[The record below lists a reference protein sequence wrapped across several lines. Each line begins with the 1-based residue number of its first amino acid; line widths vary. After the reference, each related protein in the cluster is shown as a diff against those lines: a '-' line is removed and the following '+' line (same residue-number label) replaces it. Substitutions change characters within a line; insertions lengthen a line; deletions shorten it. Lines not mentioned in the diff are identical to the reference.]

1 MFIRS
6 KQYYPVSS
14 GNYISDSILIS
25 SNSRQSDF
33 CTRLCVE
40 TDYTYKLGGVV
51 CLLTLTYN
59 NACLPYAVNPATS
72 ERFSCFSRSDIR
84 KFLNLLKVRM
94 FRSNV
99 SYKYFLCC
107 EFGGTTKRPHYHLL
121 GFLHNKDHIKIFLD
135 TIREIWSYGIVFPA
149 PYGNPY
155 TAAVLRSPRN
165 GAAYASK
172 YVCKDL
178 SFWSLPA
185 LKRYVDFINKQTD
198 FDYISKLKD
207 ALPRLYESNGV
218 GEVGLSQF
226 SDFPKLLKNGFF
238 NPLTKK
244 FTRIPNYLINK
255 YLYYFAPALDGRV
268 GIRGNKLYDRFLKAS
283 SDDLCAYKL
292 SIYNTYLSK
301 VNSLLNSSVSS
312 FDFQKFNSIL
322 AKVTDKLR
330 IDNSLSV
337 SYLCRYVSFVRMYSS
352 SFAEQF
358 FDFKDLFDYDVI
370 REYITLNADTS
381 LRFSL
386 NSNRC
391 MSGSFSSVFF
401 DYQDVISSLDTLTSM
416 LDTYFTSASEKRI
429 SDLHEAWALSRN
441 LKKLKYDTKLC

>member
-14 GNYISDSILIS
+14 GNYISDSALIS

-33 CTRLCVE
+33 CTRLCIE
-40 TDYTYKLGGVV
+40 TDYTYNIGGVV

-59 NACLPYAVNPATS
+59 NASLPSAFNPATS
-72 ERFSCFSRSDIR
+72 ERFPCFSRADIR

-94 FRSNV
+94 YRANV

-107 EFGGTTKRPHYHLL
+107 EFGDTTKRPHYHLL
-121 GFLHNKDHIKIFLD
+121 GFLHNKAHIKIFLD
-135 TIREIWSYGIVFPA
+135 TIREIWCYGIVFPA

-155 TAAVLRSPRN
+155 AAAVLRSPRN

-185 LKRYVDFINKQTD
+185 LKRYVEFINKQTD

-207 ALPRLYESNGV
+207 ALPRLYESNGI
-218 GEVGLSQF
+218 GEVGLNQF
-226 SDFPKLLKNGFF
+226 SDFPKLLKDGFF

-244 FTRIPNYLINK
+244 FTKIPNYLINK
-255 YLYYFAPALDGRV
+255 YLYSFAPALDGRV

-283 SDDLCAYKL
+283 ADDLIFYKL
-292 SIYNTYLSK
+292 SIHYSYLSK
-301 VNSLLNSSVSS
+301 VNSLLSSSVSS
-312 FDFQKFNSIL
+312 FDFTMFNSIL
-322 AKVTDKLR
+322 EDVADKLH

-337 SYLCRYVSFVRMYSS
+337 SYLCRYISFVRMYSS

-358 FDFKDLFDYDVI
+358 FEFKDLFDYDVI
-370 REYITLNADTS
+370 REYIKLNADTALRYS
-381 LRFSL
+381 LIPI
-386 NSNRC
+386 RC
-391 MSGSFSSVFF
+391 YSGSISSIFPE
-401 DYQDVISSLDTLTSM
+401 YQEVISSLDTLVSM
-416 LDTYFTSASEKRI
+416 LDVYFTTSTEKRI
-429 SDLHEAWALSRN
+429 SDQHAAWALSRK
-441 LKKLKYDTKLC
+441 LKKLKYDAKLC